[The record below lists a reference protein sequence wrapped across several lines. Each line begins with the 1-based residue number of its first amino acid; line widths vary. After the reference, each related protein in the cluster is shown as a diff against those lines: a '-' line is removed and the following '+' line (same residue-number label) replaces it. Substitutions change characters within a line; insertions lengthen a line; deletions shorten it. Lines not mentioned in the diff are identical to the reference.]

1 MASAHWPIGCWRQ
14 VYDETTRD
22 VDLSYNLGV
31 RVSQV
36 KPSNCF
42 RLHPTSNTQQ
52 SRFLTACR
60 RLEKLLLPSIFW
72 HKSFVLDDVKV
83 LNERKWHFRG
93 QNILWPLLYIFR
105 GSRPPYPRDLR
116 HPGNKPTQTQTQTK
130 KHTDTDRQTDR
141 HWLTHDHEAE
151 RGTAVRANSRLCSTC
166 KPKQT
171 NRQTMTS
178 VLSHTTIVNV
188 QLILVYSTTCTRY
201 SHQSTAGST
210 VPIPS
215 VYGICL
221 RPNRETAGKE
231 ICNGLMGFGQE
242 YIRTLSSYIFYN
254 LWQFMI
260 YIINYNNRLL
270 DLLSPYV
277 FSEVKIVKKI
287 CGGRNGT
294 GKER

>member
-1 MASAHWPIGCWRQ
+1 MLYRNTRKTVQKHTHITAWWSTPTRHIHEAQKQQADMDGETRPQLVAWYNNSFTAANTREKSVCIYLCYRQMASAHWLSGCWRQ

-22 VDLSYNLGV
+22 VDLSYNMGV

-83 LNERKWHFRG
+83 LNERKWRFRG

-116 HPGNKPTQTQTQTK
+116 HPGNKPTQTQTK

-141 HWLTHDHEAE
+141 QTLINTRSWGRTWHCRASQFQ
-151 RGTAVRANSRLCSTC
+151 AVLA
-166 KPKQT
+166 
-171 NRQTMTS
+171 
-178 VLSHTTIVNV
+178 V
-188 QLILVYSTTCTRY
+188 
-201 SHQSTAGST
+201 
-210 VPIPS
+210 
-215 VYGICL
+215 
-221 RPNRETAGKE
+221 
-231 ICNGLMGFGQE
+231 
-242 YIRTLSSYIFYN
+242 
-254 LWQFMI
+254 
-260 YIINYNNRLL
+260 
-270 DLLSPYV
+270 
-277 FSEVKIVKKI
+277 
-287 CGGRNGT
+287 
-294 GKER
+294 